1 MAEMAFTSKRAAQL
15 SGLTP
20 VMVDYLAR
28 TKVVVPTVEARPG
41 RGKPRL
47 YSFGDLVTLRAVR
60 TLLKAG
66 FSVRGLKQGMTELQK
81 AYGRTLGAC
90 PAHYFFTDGKKVFF
104 KDAEDSVR
112 EVTAGGQM
120 VFLFMCDLRQIH
132 ARVER
137 ATMGRRRKAS

>member
-1 MAEMAFTSKRAAQL
+1 MSQPFSSKQAARL

-28 TKVVVPTVEARPG
+28 TKVVVPTVEGYPG

-47 YSFGDLVTLRAVR
+47 YSFGDLVTLRAVK

-66 FSVRGLKQGMTELQK
+66 FSVKGLKRGMIELQK
-81 AYGRTLGAC
+81 AYGRTLGEC
-90 PAHYFFTDGKKVFF
+90 PGHYLFTDGRTLFWR
-104 KDAEDSVR
+104 DGQDSMR
-112 EVTAGGQM
+112 EITAGGQM

-132 ARVER
+132 SNLEKAMMR
-137 ATMGRRRKAS
+137 RRRKTA

>member
-1 MAEMAFTSKRAAQL
+1 MAEVAFSSRQAAQL

-28 TKVVVPTVEARPG
+28 TKVVMPTVEARPG

-66 FSVRGLKQGMTELQK
+66 FSVKGLKRGMTELQK

-90 PAHYFFTDGKKVFF
+90 PGHYLFTDGKKLFLR
-104 KDAEDSVR
+104 DAGDSVR

-132 ARVER
+132 AKVER
-137 ATMGRRRKAS
+137 ATMAHGRKAS